1 MRCNVSMSLDFED
14 FMLIKKNRCAMGAAY
29 EPKYHP
35 DLVTFPR
42 SLSQFFGDRAK
53 ALLELEIE
61 NPSLATIQ
69 ALVICS
75 NYEASGTRDTRGWLY
90 SGKSSLYLFGYW
102 KQIHLKKGWPC
113 DLHLTKVSIWMS
125 PLTWKRVSSRQRN
138 VRFDEQF
145 SGARVS
151 TTSMT
156 SLLAVIK
163 PCRLTDTSKI
173 LGLLFGT
180 VCPKPGSWRLRSKT
194 MLE

>member
-1 MRCNVSMSLDFED
+1 
-14 FMLIKKNRCAMGAAY
+14 MGAAY

-90 SGKSSLYLFGYW
+90 SGKSNFYLFGY
-102 KQIHLKKGWPC
+102 
-113 DLHLTKVSIWMS
+113 
-125 PLTWKRVSSRQRN
+125 
-138 VRFDEQF
+138 
-145 SGARVS
+145 
-151 TTSMT
+151 
-156 SLLAVIK
+156 
-163 PCRLTDTSKI
+163 
-173 LGLLFGT
+173 
-180 VCPKPGSWRLRSKT
+180 
-194 MLE
+194 